1 MAALGV
7 LQTVDD
13 GLFKGGER
21 GVVAPME
28 TLGFHKLPEPF
39 NEIEIRGIGGQPKQG
54 NPEAF
59 RLGHDEVIALV
70 AGIIQDDGNRKIG
83 EAGSYLGETTRP
95 RSDY

>member
-1 MAALGV
+1 MISAGSLGRCVNQLKFQREQGGKFGFMAALGV

-39 NEIEIRGIGGQPKQG
+39 NEIEIRGIGGQPEKVT
-54 NPEAF
+54 PRRSASAMTK
-59 RLGHDEVIALV
+59 RL
-70 AGIIQDDGNRKIG
+70 RW
-83 EAGSYLGETTRP
+83 
-95 RSDY
+95 

>member
-1 MAALGV
+1 
-7 LQTVDD
+7 
-13 GLFKGGER
+13 
-21 GVVAPME
+21 ME

-59 RLGHDEVIALV
+59 RLDHDEVIALV

-83 EAGSYLGETTRP
+83 EAAANGVNNSTTL
-95 RSDY
+95 